1 MLQNEIRWQPRHN
14 RPHGRFEDPESLRVL
29 RVHDG
34 GQLHAVGRQA
44 ALQSKRLLS
53 GIQRTV
59 RFSMGA
65 SNRDWKS
72 VSFLRY
78 KFKIL
83 YYAKENVTKCPKINT
98 GFYRIDAVCAFHAL
112 VIEPQK
118 WSIALV

>member
-1 MLQNEIRWQPRHN
+1 MLQNEIGWQPRHN

-44 ALQSKRLLS
+44 ALQSERLLS
-53 GIQRTV
+53 GLQRTV
-59 RFSMGA
+59 RFSLGT

-78 KFKIL
+78 QFKIL
-83 YYAKENVTKCPKINT
+83 YNGKENVSKWPKIGSNGT
-98 GFYRIDAVCAFHAL
+98 GSAKEQLSVSPLIKKGTKF
-112 VIEPQK
+112 
-118 WSIALV
+118 